1 MIRRARPED
10 VPLIGRLWESL
21 VDYHH
26 QLDHNLPTA
35 ANDGGRLYAQRI
47 QGRLADTHTRV
58 FVAEE
63 DGRVVGYV
71 LSVIVDMPPE
81 MFAHTVGG
89 FLADIYV
96 EPDYRRHGIGRE
108 LVNAVVAWFQSCGAT
123 YYEWYVAAE
132 NAAGHAFWESVGG
145 RNLMIRMRSEI

>member
-1 MIRRARPED
+1 MIRLAKPED
-10 VPLIGRLWESL
+10 APRIGRLWEAL
-21 VDYHH
+21 VNHHH
-26 QLDHNLPTA
+26 QLDRDLPIA
-35 ANDGGRLYAQRI
+35 VPDGGILYAKRI

-63 DGRVVGYV
+63 DGQIVGYV

-96 EPDYRRHGIGRE
+96 EPDYRRHGIGRD
-108 LVNAVVAWFQSCGAT
+108 LVNATVEWFQTCGAT
-123 YYEWYVAAE
+123 YYEWYVAAQ

-145 RNLMIRMRSEI
+145 RNIMIRMRSEI